1 MAFKIIF
8 SFVSSR
14 QAFSLLGE
22 SEKDKEKKKVNIT
35 VYESRKQVRKKYRD
49 IYNCVSTSLTTL
61 LSSAMLKPQSDIF

>member
-35 VYESRKQVRKKYRD
+35 VYKSRKQVRKKYRD